1 MSLIEKRTEREAT
14 FGDLTGKF
22 TYNKT
27 YTYINFKNTFPFS
40 WLYEFYVLFRYCL
53 LKIKIKKNTPIKNID
68 VLLKNEYAY
77 EKIIYKYQK
86 IIKKIKKMFNKNI
99 DDFDILDCD
108 AETCNMCHKSFKDDV
123 FCDFMVNYG
132 DEMNTCRECVC
143 KKYGIKNTYKDIVE
157 FLENNRGG
165 ILFYI
170 HEKEYEK
177 QYKYIDDKKYKMI
190 NETTVNNA
198 LGRVVK
204 KYNSLE
210 SSFFDKIQL

>member
-27 YTYINFKNTFPFS
+27 YTYINFKNTFPFG
-40 WLYEFYVLFRYCL
+40 WLYDFYVAFRYCIIKLKNKKNIPVNIDFL
-53 LKIKIKKNTPIKNID
+53 LKTK
-68 VLLKNEYAY
+68 
-77 EKIIYKYQK
+77 YKYEK

-99 DDFDILDCD
+99 DDFDILACD
-108 AETCNMCHKSFKDDV
+108 DETCNMCHKSFKDDV

-132 DEMNTCRECVC
+132 DEMDTCRECFC
-143 KKYGIKNTYKDIVE
+143 KDVGIKNTYKDIVE
-157 FLENNRGG
+157 FLENTRGG
-165 ILFYI
+165 ILCHI

-177 QYKYIDDKKYKMI
+177 KFEYIHNIERKNHNKDLHYK
-190 NETTVNNA
+190 
-198 LGRVVK
+198 VVK

-210 SSFFDKIQL
+210 SSFFNKISL